1 MLNALITLATAGV
14 SEASSFDIAGF
25 NIVHKHVVNPL
36 MTPEEPTTLMLA
48 LIGAG
53 MIAGYA
59 AITRMRRQQRPVAT
73 VLMTSGSLAAPERTK
88 RGAA

>member
-25 NIVHKHVVNPL
+25 NIVPKHVVDPL

-59 AITRMRRQQRPVAT
+59 VVKRMRREQTPVAT
-73 VLMTSGSLAAPERTK
+73 VLMTSGRQLAPERTK